1 MRERLAALLLTLPN
15 VEIGGQ
21 AGTAPQAI
29 AAIAERRPDVV
40 ILDISMPGGSGLDV
54 LRAVKRTAPSTVV
67 IVLTMHPYQQLGA
80 GCAAAGADVY
90 FEKNAEFGRLAA
102 VLGLLGRSSRSQA
115 ALPAALRRLLQRYG
129 AATNAGA
136 RAVSPRV
143 ASPLR
148 TPSLP
153 AAI

>member
-1 MRERLAALLLTLPN
+1 VRERLAALLLTLPN

-40 ILDISMPGGSGLDV
+40 ILDITMPGGSGLDV

-102 VLGLLGRSSRSQA
+102 VLGILGRSRRS
-115 ALPAALRRLLQRYG
+115 PAALRRLLQRYG

>member
-1 MRERLAALLLTLPN
+1 VREKLAALLLTLPN

-21 AGTAPQAI
+21 AGTAAQAI

-54 LRAVKRTAPSTVV
+54 LRAVKRTAPSTVM

-102 VLGLLGRSSRSQA
+102 VLGILGRSGRS
-115 ALPAALRRLLQRYG
+115 PAALRRLLQRYG
-129 AATNAGA
+129 AATHAGA

-148 TPSLP
+148 TPSLS
-153 AAI
+153 AAK